1 MRRQREQNPAALG
14 LQRKER
20 AAQQLFARPGD
31 MPQKHLFKSGKKS
44 KGKAKPPSRVSARLS
59 KTKKGRLSKPPK
71 SQKDKAKWKQDKET
85 TRAINAF
92 NEKGALTKAASHGEK
107 YTMVGPAVAVPTGP
121 SRIEPDS
128 RCFPTNREVGQPA
141 IVWPFLL
148 LTSFSS
154 PRSPLQLKQPTVR

>member
-1 MRRQREQNPAALG
+1 MGEKGESAGSADPRGREEG
-14 LQRKER
+14 ER
-20 AAQQLFARPGD
+20 SATVVARPGD

-107 YTMVGPAVAVPTGP
+107 YTM
-121 SRIEPDS
+121 
-128 RCFPTNREVGQPA
+128 
-141 IVWPFLL
+141 
-148 LTSFSS
+148 
-154 PRSPLQLKQPTVR
+154 LKQPTVK

>member
-1 MRRQREQNPAALG
+1 
-14 LQRKER
+14 
-20 AAQQLFARPGD
+20 

-92 NEKGALTKAASHGEK
+92 NEKGSLTKAASHGEK
-107 YTMVGPAVAVPTGP
+107 YTMVGPVVVVPTGP

-128 RCFPTNREVGQPA
+128 RCSHQSRSRATRNRLAVPPA
-141 IVWPFLL
+141 DVVFV
-148 LTSFSS
+148 SS
-154 PRSPLQLKQPTVR
+154 LPLQLKQPTVK